1 MGEFANYEMIQKELS
16 KNEVQEEELWIYR
29 LQEEMIIQQNA
40 NVGNLNMMVIMSLVT
55 TDLEDISTNFKMQSE
70 NT

>member
-1 MGEFANYEMIQKELS
+1 
-16 KNEVQEEELWIYR
+16 
-29 LQEEMIIQQNA
+29 MIIQQNA